1 MIAIKCVV
9 LSLKLNSGHEAAIA
23 RRVFLST
30 LVVHVVLWFGDDRF
44 SGLYRKCSKKKR
56 KN

>member
-44 SGLYRKCSKKKR
+44 
-56 KN
+56 